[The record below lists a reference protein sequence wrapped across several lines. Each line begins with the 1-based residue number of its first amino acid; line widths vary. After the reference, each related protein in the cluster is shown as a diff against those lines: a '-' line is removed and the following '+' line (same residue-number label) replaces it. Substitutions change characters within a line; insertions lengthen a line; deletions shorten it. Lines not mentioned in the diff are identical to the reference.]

1 MKNLTQSIISENEK
15 NNAYKLELI
24 NNLDNAD
31 VSKLDWRLSDLLTA
45 GQKKKLV
52 SLEELKEAL
61 KSRNKKAQE
70 KKNLKDLENLNFSN
84 LDDIE
89 TLTINVEWKKSQMW
103 GMNPTAE
110 AYVNG
115 IGHVSSGSIGGC
127 GYDKQSTAV
136 ARVLNQVPQLIKK
149 LYELKEN
156 NIDTKNHNLFGYG
169 SGYGVLPSFEGGVG
183 VSCYD
188 RIFNAIG
195 YTFETISN
203 GKMFDVYR
211 ISRKKD

>member
-1 MKNLTQSIISENEK
+1 MKNLSNAIVKENEK

-24 NNLDNAD
+24 DNLDTTD

-45 GQKKKLV
+45 GQKKKLF
-52 SLEELKEAL
+52 SLVELKEVL

-70 KKNLKDLENLNFSN
+70 KKNLKDLERLNFAN
-84 LDDIE
+84 LEDIE
-89 TLTINVEWKKSQMW
+89 TLTINVEWKRSQMW
-103 GMNPTAE
+103 GMNPTAY
-110 AYVNG
+110 AYING
-115 IGHVSSGSIGGC
+115 VGHVSSGSIGGC
-127 GYDKQSTAV
+127 GYDKKCTVV

-156 NIDTKNHNLFGYG
+156 NVDVKNHDLFGYG

-188 RIFNAIG
+188 KIFESIG
-195 YTFETISN
+195 YEFKTISN
-203 GKMFDVYR
+203 GKTFDVYQ
-211 ISRKKD
+211 ISRKNK

>member
-1 MKNLTQSIISENEK
+1 MKNLAQSIVSENEK

-24 NNLDNAD
+24 SNLDNTD
-31 VSKLDWRLSDLLTA
+31 ITKLDWRLSDLLTA
-45 GQKKKLV
+45 GQKKKLF
-52 SLEELKEAL
+52 SLDELKEVL

-70 KKNLKDLENLNFSN
+70 KKNLKDLER
-84 LDDIE
+84 LDFASLEDID
-89 TLTINVEWKKSQMW
+89 TLTINVEWKRSQMW

-136 ARVLNQVPQLIKK
+136 SRVLNQVPQLIKK

-156 NIDTKNHNLFGYG
+156 NVDVKNHDLFGYG

-183 VSCYD
+183 VSCYYK
-188 RIFNAIG
+188 IFDSIG
-195 YTFETISN
+195 YEFKTISN
-203 GKMFDVYR
+203 GKTFDVYQ
-211 ISRKKD
+211 ISRKKE

>member
-1 MKNLTQSIISENEK
+1 MKNLANAIVKENEK

-24 NNLDNAD
+24 NNLDAND

-45 GQKKKLV
+45 GQKKKQFSLV
-52 SLEELKEAL
+52 ELKEVL

-70 KKNLKDLENLNFSN
+70 KRNLQELQRLEFSN
-84 LDDIE
+84 LEDIE
-89 TLTINVEWKKSQMW
+89 TLTINVEWKRSQMW

-156 NIDTKNHNLFGYG
+156 NVDVKNHDLFGYG

-183 VSCYD
+183 VSCYYK
-188 RIFNAIG
+188 IFESIG
-195 YTFETISN
+195 YEFKTISN
-203 GKMFDVYR
+203 GKTFDVYQ
-211 ISRKKD
+211 ISRKNK

>member
-1 MKNLTQSIISENEK
+1 MKNLAKAIISENEK
-15 NNAYKLELI
+15 NNAYKVELI
-24 NNLDNAD
+24 DNLDNTD

-45 GQKKKLV
+45 GQKKKLF
-52 SLEELKEAL
+52 SLEELKEVL

-70 KKNLKDLENLNFSN
+70 KRNLKELERLNFAN
-84 LDDIE
+84 LEDIE
-89 TLTINVEWKKSQMW
+89 TLTINVEWKRSQMW

-156 NIDTKNHNLFGYG
+156 NTDVKNHDLFGYG

-183 VSCYD
+183 VNCYD

-195 YTFETISN
+195 YEFKTISN
-203 GKMFDVYR
+203 GKMFDVYQ
-211 ISRKKD
+211 ISRKKE

>member
-1 MKNLTQSIISENEK
+1 MKNLSNAIVKENEK

-24 NNLDNAD
+24 NNLDTND

-45 GQKKKLV
+45 GQKKKLF
-52 SLEELKEAL
+52 SLVELKEVL

-70 KKNLKDLENLNFSN
+70 KRNLQELQRLEFPNLE
-84 LDDIE
+84 DIE

-103 GMNPTAE
+103 GMNPTAV

-136 ARVLNQVPQLIKK
+136 ARVLNQVPQLLKK

-156 NIDTKNHNLFGYG
+156 NIDVKNHDLFGYG

-183 VSCYD
+183 VSCYST
-188 RIFNAIG
+188 IFNTIG
-195 YTFETISN
+195 YEFKTISN
-203 GKMFDVYR
+203 GKTFDVYQ
-211 ISRKKD
+211 ISRKN

>member
-1 MKNLTQSIISENEK
+1 MKNLAKSIVSENEK

-24 NNLDNAD
+24 NNLDNTDIA
-31 VSKLDWRLSDLLTA
+31 KLDWRLSDLLTA
-45 GQKKKLV
+45 GQKKKLF
-52 SLEELKEAL
+52 SLEELKEVL
-61 KSRNKKAQE
+61 KSRNKKVQE
-70 KKNLKDLENLNFSN
+70 KRNLKDLER
-84 LDDIE
+84 LDFASLEDIE
-89 TLTINVEWKKSQMW
+89 TLTINVEWKRSQMW

-136 ARVLNQVPQLIKK
+136 ANVLNQVPQLIKK

-156 NIDTKNHNLFGYG
+156 NVDVKNHDLFGYG

-183 VSCYD
+183 VSCYYK
-188 RIFNAIG
+188 IFDSIG
-195 YTFETISN
+195 YEFKTISN
-203 GKMFDVYR
+203 GKTFDVYQ
-211 ISRKKD
+211 ISRKKE